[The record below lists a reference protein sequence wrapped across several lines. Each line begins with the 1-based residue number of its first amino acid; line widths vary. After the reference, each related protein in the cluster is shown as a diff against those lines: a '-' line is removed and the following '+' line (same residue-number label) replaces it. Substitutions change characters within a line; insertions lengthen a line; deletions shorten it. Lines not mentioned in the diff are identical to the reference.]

1 VPAFFTHRWWFD
13 DSQDGCLPGQAGS
26 LSSDWRWVA
35 STRRDF
41 LWAQKKVLRL
51 LDDWSNYALFPMRPA
66 AISTKERILDAAE
79 ELMLAKSFH
88 SVGLNEILS
97 AVRVPKGSFY
107 HYFESK
113 EQFGVELIR
122 HYVSEHTARLKK
134 LFGTSG
140 TPALEKFADYWAAAI
155 GWAAEGEC
163 QQCCLVA
170 KLGLEVTS
178 FSEPM
183 RKVLADGLQTWR
195 AIYAQAIREGQRD
208 GSIRPELDPVESA
221 AIIQDTWQ
229 GAMQRMQA
237 EKSVQSLRGAAR
249 FLQGW
254 LKNTTAAPKPKSARR
269 EQARRPVH

>member
-1 VPAFFTHRWWFD
+1 M
-13 DSQDGCLPGQAGS
+13 C
-26 LSSDWRWVA
+26 
-35 STRRDF
+35 
-41 LWAQKKVLRL
+41 
-51 LDDWSNYALFPMRPA
+51 PA
-66 AISTKERILDAAE
+66 AISTKERILNAAE

-134 LFGTSG
+134 LFATPNTS
-140 TPALEKFADYWAAAI
+140 ALEKFVDYWAAAI
-155 GWAAEGEC
+155 GWVAEGEC

-178 FSEPM
+178 FSEAM
-183 RKVLADGLQTWR
+183 RKVLADGLQALRT
-195 AIYAQAIREGQRD
+195 IYEQAIREGQRD
-208 GSIRPELDPVESA
+208 GSIRPDLDPSETA
-221 AIIQDTWQ
+221 GIIQDTWQ

-237 EKSVQSLRGAAR
+237 EKSVQPLRGAAR
-249 FLQGW
+249 FLHGW
-254 LKNTTAAPKPKSARR
+254 LKSTTAQTKSRPAGR
-269 EQARRPVH
+269 EKSRRPVH